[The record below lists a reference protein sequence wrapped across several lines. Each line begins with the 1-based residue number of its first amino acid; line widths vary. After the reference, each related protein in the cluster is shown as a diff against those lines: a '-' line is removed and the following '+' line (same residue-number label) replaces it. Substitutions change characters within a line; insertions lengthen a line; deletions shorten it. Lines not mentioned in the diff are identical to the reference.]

1 MKKINSI
8 DQTKKSAGQILVIF
22 GISLVVLLLFVG
34 LALDAGSVYV
44 TYGQLKR
51 AVDLRPLPLP
61 TNSNAVPI
69 LLQ

>member
-8 DQTKKSAGQILVIF
+8 HQTKKSAGQILVIF

-51 AVDLRPLPLP
+51 AVDSAAIAAANEFKRGAN
-61 TNSNAVPI
+61 TMR
-69 LLQ
+69 